1 MPFYGN
7 KSYRKIEIQNI
18 HLDKKPFSFS
28 FPEFDQKLF
37 DSISRIGLIDPPVL
51 LQEKNS
57 NNFLVI
63 SGIRRVL
70 ACKKLGMKDLPC
82 FIIQNRETETSEN
95 FIFLNLKINQA
106 HRELNHI
113 EKANFLNLLV
123 KTGIPQ
129 QTIIKKF
136 MPELNL
142 EKSRKI
148 YEDILSLLSLDLHTR
163 MRIIEW
169 RIPLKTSVALAKYAK
184 IDRNSIMKIAD
195 TLLPGV
201 NRLKEIIMLLNEIA
215 LFQKKTIQD
224 IVSLY
229 LIDIIEDSKSDRKN
243 RTEKIRLKL
252 KELRYPKLAKQ
263 KNKWDRFLKDL
274 HLPPEVKISPPPFFE
289 GNKIKIEI
297 SSSSKDKISHS
308 LHKLN
313 ETLKS
318 WPMEETIT

>member
-1 MPFYGN
+1 MPFYEN
-7 KSYRKIEIQNI
+7 KSYKKIELQNI

-37 DSISRIGLIDPPVL
+37 DSISRIGLIDPPIL
-51 LQEKNS
+51 LQEKDS
-57 NNFLVI
+57 DNFFVI
-63 SGIRRVL
+63 SGIRRIL
-70 ACKKLGMKDLPC
+70 TCKKLGMKVLPC
-82 FIIQNRETETSEN
+82 FIIQKRETKTFES
-95 FIFLNLKINQA
+95 FIYLSLKINQA

-113 EKANFLNLLV
+113 EKANFLNLLD

-129 QTIIKKF
+129 QIIIKKF
-136 MPELNL
+136 MPELDL

-148 YEDILSLLSLDLHTR
+148 YEDILSLHSLDLHTK

-169 RIPLKTSVALAKYAK
+169 RLPLKTSVALAKYEK
-184 IDRNSIMKIAD
+184 TDRDSIMKIAD

-215 LFQKKTIQD
+215 LFQKKTIKD
-224 IVSLY
+224 IVNLY
-229 LIDIIEDSKSDRKN
+229 LLDIIEDSRSDRKN

-252 KELRYPKLAKQ
+252 KVLRYPKLAKQ
-263 KNKWDRFLKDL
+263 EYKWDRFLKGL
-274 HLPPEVKISPPPFFE
+274 HLPPEIKISPPPFYE
-289 GNKIKIEI
+289 GNEIKIEI
-297 SSSSKDKISHS
+297 SSSSKERISHS